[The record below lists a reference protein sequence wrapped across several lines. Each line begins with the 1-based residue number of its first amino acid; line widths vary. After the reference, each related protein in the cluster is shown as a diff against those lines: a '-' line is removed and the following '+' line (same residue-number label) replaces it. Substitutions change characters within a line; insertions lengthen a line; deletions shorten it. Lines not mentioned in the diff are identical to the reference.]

1 MQPNTGCNARRSSG
15 RRADFLLAALLA
27 VSCAAAAWLLRQE
40 AYWSDGRL
48 LVKFLAQERLYHH
61 HLLYLPVARL
71 LYGALAPTV
80 AADPRQ
86 VLELLSAASTGCA
99 AALTYAAARSWGVP
113 RDAAVCGVLLL
124 VSAPVVGFY
133 ATCVE
138 VHSLQLAAT
147 SATLL
152 WAVRAHRTG
161 SLGRSA
167 IAPAVLLCLLLGTHL
182 SALLVGPALCW
193 LTLRRVEAPRGP
205 RHFTVAVSCLVVF
218 FVVWFLANGWRG
230 AATANVA
237 TARDELVS
245 SWNVSRLWN
254 VLVLPAGA
262 LYPLALLTAL
272 WTLRRSFRAFTG
284 TLPVALLV
292 LVATLLPLA
301 ATFPVEERGAY
312 YLWPLPA
319 LALCASVLLA
329 STGAWKIPLTA
340 GLLLLHLSSTTIE
353 VRAWAEEYPGNEW
366 ITALEEEAG
375 EHALVIALKEMRV
388 IRDHTAIE
396 PIRPTWA
403 VRDEPERYASEL
415 VHAIRQALERGRN
428 VALTRSF
435 YESGDFALIVRDL
448 VRRLGPPHEGRHPGY
463 LIYYAPG
470 NARGATRGAAE
481 EVGEVSLDTSGSDD
495 R

>member
-1 MQPNTGCNARRSSG
+1 M
-15 RRADFLLAALLA
+15 
-27 VSCAAAAWLLRQE
+27 
-40 AYWSDGRL
+40 
-48 LVKFLAQERLYHH
+48 
-61 HLLYLPVARL
+61 
-71 LYGALAPTV
+71 
-80 AADPRQ
+80 
-86 VLELLSAASTGCA
+86 
-99 AALTYAAARSWGVP
+99 
-113 RDAAVCGVLLL
+113 
-124 VSAPVVGFY
+124 
-133 ATCVE
+133 
-138 VHSLQLAAT
+138 
-147 SATLL
+147 
-152 WAVRAHRTG
+152 
-161 SLGRSA
+161 
-167 IAPAVLLCLLLGTHL
+167 
-182 SALLVGPALCW
+182 
-193 LTLRRVEAPRGP
+193 
-205 RHFTVAVSCLVVF
+205 
-218 FVVWFLANGWRG
+218 
-230 AATANVA
+230 
-237 TARDELVS
+237 
-245 SWNVSRLWN
+245 
-254 VLVLPAGA
+254 LPAGA